1 MRIRKLAGVAMVI
14 AVLASIIVTG
24 AAQAA
29 VAPSPTAPP
38 APKVT
43 ALALPFAWVDTA
55 FPVLVI
61 VKNQSDCTIDDPQIC
76 IEVPEGCVLELP
88 EDECVEPWFGIGA
101 NGYGFAIWFVSCPM
115 ETDELL
121 ISVCVMGEVCG
132 GQMTPACDTVEIEVW
147 E

>member
-1 MRIRKLAGVAMVI
+1 MRIRKLVGVAMVI

-24 AAQAA
+24 AAQGA
-29 VAPSPTAPP
+29 VAPSPTVP

-61 VKNQSDCTIDDPQIC
+61 VKNQADSAIDDPQIC
-76 IEVPEGCVLELP
+76 IEVPDGCTLELP
-88 EDECVEPWFGIGA
+88 EDECIEPWFGIRA
-101 NGYGFAIWFVSCPM
+101 NGYGFGIWFVQCPV
-115 ETDELL
+115 EGDIV
-121 ISVCVMGEVCG
+121 ISVCVVGEIG
-132 GQMTPACDTVEIEVW
+132 GVQLAPACDSVEIEVW

>member
-1 MRIRKLAGVAMVI
+1 MRIRRLLGVAMVI

-24 AAQAA
+24 AAQGA
-29 VAPSPTAPP
+29 VAPSPTVPP

-61 VKNQSDCTIDDPQIC
+61 VKNQADSAIDDPQIC
-76 IEVPEGCVLELP
+76 IEVPDGCTLELP
-88 EDECVEPWFGIGA
+88 EDECIEPWFGIRA
-101 NGYGFAIWFVSCPM
+101 NGYAFAIWFVECPV
-115 ETDELL
+115 EGDIE
-121 ISVCVMGEVCG
+121 IGVCVMGEIG
-132 GQMTPACDTVEIEVW
+132 GVQLGEACDSVEIEVW

>member
-1 MRIRKLAGVAMVI
+1 MRIRKLLGVAMVI

-24 AAQAA
+24 AAQAQT
-29 VAPSPTAPP
+29 VPP
-38 APKVT
+38 PPAAPKVT

-61 VKNQSDCTIDDPQIC
+61 VKNQVDSTIDDPQIC

-101 NGYGFAIWFVSCPM
+101 KGYAFAIWFVSCPM
-115 ETDELL
+115 ETEELL

>member
-1 MRIRKLAGVAMVI
+1 MRIRRLLGVAMVI

-24 AAQAA
+24 AAQAQT
-29 VAPSPTAPP
+29 VPP
-38 APKVT
+38 PPAAPKVT

-61 VKNQSDCTIDDPQIC
+61 VKNQADSAIDDPQIC
-76 IEVPEGCVLELP
+76 IEVPDGCILELP

-101 NGYGFAIWFVSCPM
+101 KGYAFAIWFVSCPV
-115 ETDELL
+115 EGDIE
-121 ISVCVMGEVCG
+121 ISVCVMGEVG
-132 GQMTPACDTVEIEVW
+132 GVQLAPACDVVEIEVW

>member
-1 MRIRKLAGVAMVI
+1 MRIRKLVGVAMVI

-24 AAQAA
+24 AAQGA
-29 VAPSPTAPP
+29 VAPSPTVP

-61 VKNQSDCTIDDPQIC
+61 VKNQADCTIEDPQIC

-88 EDECVEPWFGIGA
+88 EDKCVEPWFGIGA
-101 NGYGFAIWFVSCPM
+101 KGYAFAIWFVSCPM
-115 ETDELL
+115 ETDQLL
-121 ISVCVMGEVCG
+121 ISVCVRGEVCG
-132 GQMTPACDTVEIEVW
+132 GQITEACDTVEIEVW

>member
-1 MRIRKLAGVAMVI
+1 VRIRKLLGVAMVI
-14 AVLASIIVTG
+14 AVLASIMVTG
-24 AAQAA
+24 AAQGA
-29 VAPSPTAPP
+29 VAPSPTVP

-76 IEVPEGCVLELP
+76 IEVPQGCVLELP

-101 NGYGFAIWFVSCPM
+101 NGYAFAIWFVSCPV
-115 ETDELL
+115 EGDIV
-121 ISVCVMGEVCG
+121 ISVCVHGLVCG
-132 GQMTPACDTVEIEVW
+132 GELAAACDTVEIEVW

>member
-1 MRIRKLAGVAMVI
+1 VRIRKLLGVAMVI

-24 AAQAA
+24 AAQGA
-29 VAPSPTAPP
+29 VAPSPTVP

-101 NGYGFAIWFVSCPM
+101 KGYAFAIWFVSCPM

>member
-1 MRIRKLAGVAMVI
+1 VRIRKLLGVAMVI

-24 AAQAA
+24 AAQGA
-29 VAPSPTAPP
+29 VAPSPTVP

-76 IEVPEGCVLELP
+76 IEVPQGCVLELP

-101 NGYGFAIWFVSCPM
+101 NGYAFAIWFVSCPV
-115 ETDELL
+115 EGDIV
-121 ISVCVMGEVCG
+121 ISVCVHGLVCG
-132 GQMTPACDTVEIEVW
+132 GELAAACDTVEIEVW